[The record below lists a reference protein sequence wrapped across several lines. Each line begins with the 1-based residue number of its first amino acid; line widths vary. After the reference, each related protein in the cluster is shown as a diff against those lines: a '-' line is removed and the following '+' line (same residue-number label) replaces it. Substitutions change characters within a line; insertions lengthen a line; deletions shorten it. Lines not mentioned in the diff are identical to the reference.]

1 MSSKIV
7 IFSAP
12 SGSGKSTII
21 KRLGECPDVPPMKF
35 SVSATSRAPRGDE
48 KDGVEY
54 RFLTADEFR
63 QRIAAGEF
71 VEYEEVYP
79 GRYYGTLKSVIDR
92 ILNAG
97 HHCVLDLDVKGAM
110 NVKKIYGDRALA
122 LFIQPPSIEALRKR
136 LERRGTDSSA
146 DIEKRLERA
155 EYELAQA
162 GHFDCVIVN
171 DDLESAVKET
181 AEVSTRFLNDE

>member
-1 MSSKIV
+1 MQPKIV

-21 KRLGECPDVPPMKF
+21 SRLGKDPDVPEMKF
-35 SVSATSRAPRGDE
+35 SVSATSRAPRGNE
-48 KDGVEY
+48 RDGVEY

-63 QRIAAGEF
+63 RRINNGEF

-79 GRYYGTLKSVIDR
+79 GRFYGTLKSEIDR
-92 ILNAG
+92 ILDAG
-97 HHCVLDLDVKGAM
+97 NHCVLDLDVKGAM

-122 LFIQPPSIEALRKR
+122 LFIKPPSIEVLRQR
-136 LERRGTDSSA
+136 LVGRNTDSPA

-162 GHFDCVIVN
+162 PNFDRVIVN
-171 DDLESAVKET
+171 DDLDSAVRQT
-181 AEVSTRFLNDE
+181 ADACITFLKDE

>member
-1 MSSKIV
+1 MEPKIV

-21 KRLGECPDVPPMKF
+21 NRLAKDPRVPVMRF
-35 SVSATSRAPRGDE
+35 SVSATSRAPRGTE

-63 QRIAAGEF
+63 RRIQNGDF

-79 GRYYGTLKSVIDR
+79 GRFYGTLKSEVDR
-92 ILNAG
+92 ILDSG

-110 NVKKIYGDRALA
+110 NVKKIYGDKALS
-122 LFIQPPSIEALRKR
+122 LFIQPPSIDELRKR
-136 LERRGTDSSA
+136 LEGRNTDSPA

-162 GHFDCVIVN
+162 SHFDRVIVN
-171 DDLESAVKET
+171 DDLDRAVRET
-181 AEVSTRFLNDE
+181 SDACIGFLKDE